1 MTVSVTFCGAAGGV
15 TGSCYLLQTDHG
27 NILVDCGMFQ
37 GSKTVRE
44 LNYGPFPFDVSGI
57 AAVLLTHAHIDHSGL
72 VPKLVK
78 AGFAGPI
85 YATEPTCD
93 LLTYMLP
100 DSGYIQ
106 ESEVER
112 LNRRNARRGRPEVTP
127 IYTREDAENTL
138 SLLKVLDY
146 HDWHQI
152 VPGLR
157 ARFWDAGHLLGS
169 ASIELEIDDDA
180 KAKANGKPTRLL
192 FSGDIGTGEAV
203 FNEAPEGP
211 SDIDYLFVETTYGD
225 RSRPVISDEE
235 RRAMLG
241 SEVRDALKAGG
252 NLVIPS
258 FAVARTQEL
267 LVDLAHLFNKG
278 ELPQANVFVDSPLA
292 QRATDVFAKHLKRS
306 DAHALAHPKFHMVP
320 DVQASKQLAQVTSG
334 AIIISASGMC
344 DAGRIRYHLKNN
356 LWRSNCTVLLV
367 GFQAAGSFGRVLQSG
382 AKRVRIHG
390 EEIEV
395 RARIRTLDVYSG
407 HADQDML
414 LRWTKDRLPV
424 SRRIFLTHGE
434 EGARAAFA
442 QVLMAHGIAETM
454 ISQPM
459 LDDTVMLQKG
469 SKKTTIPAPR
479 LSGEEL
485 SRDDWHNLYAGT
497 VTALSEKLRSLET
510 ADERREMLEKV
521 LRDIGS
527 V

>member
-1 MTVSVTFCGAAGGV
+1 MTISVTFCGAAGGV
-15 TGSCYLLQTDHG
+15 TGSCYFLQTDQG
-27 NILVDCGMFQ
+27 NFLVDCGMFQ

-44 LNYGPFPFDVSGI
+44 LNYGKFPFEADRIS
-57 AAVLLTHAHIDHSGL
+57 AVLLTHAHIDHTGL

-78 AGFAGPI
+78 AGFGGPI

-127 IYTREDAENTL
+127 IYTRENAENTL
-138 SLLKVLDY
+138 SQLKTVEY
-146 HDWHQI
+146 HEWLPVIDG
-152 VPGLR
+152 VR

-169 ASIELEIDDDA
+169 ASIEVEIENGDKD
-180 KAKANGKPTRLL
+180 GKPTRLL
-192 FSGDIGTGEAV
+192 FSGDVGTGEAV
-203 FNEAPEGP
+203 FNEAPEAPTGV
-211 SDIDYLFVETTYGD
+211 DYLFVETTYGD
-225 RSRPVISDEE
+225 RNRPVMTDEE
-235 RRAMLG
+235 RREMLRK
-241 SEVRDALKAGG
+241 EVQDALGNGG

-267 LVDLAHLFNKG
+267 LVDLAHLFNRG
-278 ELPQANVFVDSPLA
+278 QLPPANVFVDSPLA
-292 QRATDVFAKHLKRS
+292 QRATDVFAKHLKRG
-306 DAHALAHPKFHMVP
+306 DAQALSHPKFHMVP

-356 LWRSNCTVLLV
+356 LWRPNCTVLLV

-382 AKRVRIHG
+382 AKHVRIHG
-390 EEIEV
+390 DEIEV

-414 LRWTKDRLPV
+414 LQWTKNRLPV
-424 SRRIFLTHGE
+424 TRQIFLTHGE
-434 EGARAAFA
+434 EGARAAFRE
-442 QVLMAHGIAETM
+442 VLMAHGIEEKL
-454 ISQPM
+454 ISMPM
-459 LDDTVMLQKG
+459 LDDTVTLKKG
-469 SKKTTIPAPR
+469 KGQPAIPQAR

-510 ADERREMLEKV
+510 AEERKEMLEKV

>member
-1 MTVSVTFCGAAGGV
+1 MTISVTFCGAAGGV
-15 TGSCYLLQTDHG
+15 TGSCYFLQSDHG

-44 LNYGPFPFDVSGI
+44 LNYGPFPFDVSTLS
-57 AAVLLTHAHIDHSGL
+57 AVVLTHAHIDHSGL
-72 VPKLVK
+72 LPKLVK
-78 AGFAGPI
+78 AGYDGPI

-127 IYTREDAENTL
+127 IYTRKDAEHTL
-138 SLLKVLDY
+138 TKLRTIDY
-146 HDWHQI
+146 HDTLDLL
-152 VPGLR
+152 PGIR

-169 ASIELEIDDDA
+169 ASIEIEFDKTDSQE
-180 KAKANGKPTRLL
+180 KPTKLL
-192 FSGDIGTGEAV
+192 FSGDVGTGEAV
-203 FNEAPEGP
+203 FNEAPEAP

-225 RSRPVISDEE
+225 RKRPELSDDD
-235 RRAMLG
+235 RRALLG
-241 SEVRDALKAGG
+241 NEVRDALKAGG

-267 LVDLAHLFNKG
+267 MVDLAHLFNRG
-278 ELPQANVFVDSPLA
+278 ELPHANVFVDSPLA
-292 QRATDVFAKHLKRS
+292 KRATEVFAKHLKRA
-306 DAHALAHPKFHMVP
+306 DAQALEHPKFHIVP
-320 DVQASKQLAQVTSG
+320 DVEASKQLAQITSG

-367 GFQAAGSFGRVLQSG
+367 GFQAAGSFGKVLQNG
-382 AKRVRIHG
+382 TKRVRIHG

-414 LRWTKDRLPV
+414 LEWTRGRLPI

-434 EGARAAFA
+434 EGARAAFQ
-442 QVLMAHGIAETM
+442 QVLISSGIDESM
-454 ISQPM
+454 ITLPM
-459 LDDTVMLQKG
+459 LDETVTLKKG
-469 SKKTTIPAPR
+469 TKAPVAPKVR
-479 LSGEEL
+479 LSGEEM

-497 VTALSEKLRSLET
+497 VTTLSEKLRSMET
-510 ADERREMLEKV
+510 ADERRELLEKV

>member
-1 MTVSVTFCGAAGGV
+1 MTISVTFCGAAGGV
-15 TGSCYLLQTDHG
+15 TGSCYLIQSDTG
-27 NILVDCGMFQ
+27 NFLVDCGMFQ

-44 LNYGPFPFDVSGI
+44 LNYNPFPFDVGRIS
-57 AAVLLTHAHIDHSGL
+57 AVLLTHAHIDHTGL

-78 AGFAGPI
+78 AGYGGPV

-138 SLLKVLDY
+138 LQLKKVEY
-146 HDWHQI
+146 HHWINVFDG
-152 VPGLR
+152 VR

-169 ASIELEIDDDA
+169 ASIEIEVDDA
-180 KAKANGKPTRLL
+180 AQQGKPTRLL
-192 FSGDIGTGEAV
+192 FSGDVGTGEAV
-203 FNEAPEGP
+203 FNAAPEAPK
-211 SDIDYLFVETTYGD
+211 DIDYLFVETTYGD
-225 RSRPVISDEE
+225 RIRRDIDDEE
-235 RRAMLG
+235 RRALLAT
-241 SEVRDALKAGG
+241 EVREALKAGG

-267 LVDLAHLFNKG
+267 LVDLAHLFNRG
-278 ELPQANVFVDSPLA
+278 ELPPANVFVDSPLA
-292 QRATDVFAKHLKRS
+292 QRATDVFARHLDRH
-306 DAHALAHPKFHMVP
+306 DAQALAHPKFHMVP
-320 DVQASKQLAQVTSG
+320 DVQASKQLAQVSSG

-344 DAGRIRYHLKNN
+344 DAGRIRHHLKNN
-356 LWRSNCTVLLV
+356 LWKSNSTVLLV
-367 GFQAAGSFGRVLQSG
+367 GFQAAGSFGRVLQRG
-382 AKRVRIHG
+382 AKHVRIHG

-414 LRWTKDRLPV
+414 LRWTQDRLPV
-424 SRRIFLTHGE
+424 SHRIFLTHGE
-434 EGARAAFA
+434 EGARAAFRE
-442 QVLMAHGIAETM
+442 VLIGQGIDAKLIAM
-454 ISQPM
+454 PM
-459 LDDTVMLQKG
+459 LDDTVTLVKGKTKPEALQ
-469 SKKTTIPAPR
+469 AR

-485 SRDDWHNLYAGT
+485 SREDWHNLYAQT
-497 VTALSEKLRSLET
+497 VTSLSEKLRSLKT
-510 ADERREMLEKV
+510 AGERQELLEKV
-521 LRDIGS
+521 LRNIGP

>member
-15 TGSCYLLQTDHG
+15 TGSCCLLQTDHG

-44 LNYGPFPFDVSGI
+44 LNYGPFPFEAKDI

-72 VPKLVK
+72 LPKLIK
-78 AGFAGPI
+78 AGFDKSI
-85 YATEPTCD
+85 FATEPTCD

-112 LNRRNARRGRPEVTP
+112 LNRRNARRGRPEVEP
-127 IYTREDAENTL
+127 IYTRKDAENTL
-138 SLLKVLDY
+138 TRLKTVDY
-146 HDWHQI
+146 HEWQE
-152 VPGLR
+152 VLPGVR

-169 ASIELEIDDDA
+169 ASIEVEIA
-180 KAKANGKPTRLL
+180 SNKADGKPTRLL
-192 FSGDIGTGEAV
+192 FSGDLGTGEAV
-203 FNEAPEGP
+203 FNDAPEAPSGL
-211 SDIDYLFVETTYGD
+211 DYLFVETTYGD
-225 RSRPVISDEE
+225 RNRPEISDDE
-235 RRAMLG
+235 RRAMLRK
-241 SEVRDALKAGG
+241 EVRDALKAGG
-252 NLVIPS
+252 NLIVPS

-267 LVDLAHLFNKG
+267 LVDLAYLFNRG
-278 ELPQANVFVDSPLA
+278 ELLEANVFVDSPLA
-292 QRATDVFAKHLKRS
+292 QRATEVFAKHLDRS
-306 DAHALAHPKFHMVP
+306 DANALSHPKFHMVP
-320 DVQASKQLAQVTSG
+320 DVEASKQLANVTSG

-356 LWRSNCTVLLV
+356 LWRPNSTVLLV
-367 GFQAAGSFGRVLQSG
+367 GFQAAGSFGSVLQRG

-407 HADQDML
+407 HADQEML
-414 LRWTKDRLPV
+414 LHWTKDRLPV

-434 EGARAAFA
+434 QGARAAFEQALIA
-442 QVLMAHGIAETM
+442 QGIPANQ
-454 ISQPM
+454 ISLPM
-459 LDDTVMLQKG
+459 LDETVALQKG
-469 SKKTTIPAPR
+469 GVKAIVPTPR
-479 LSGEEL
+479 ISGEEL

-497 VTALSEKLRSLET
+497 VTALSEKLRSLKSDT
-510 ADERREMLEKV
+510 ERRDILEKV